1 MIRSPIGYL
10 LDVVWLQL
18 HVRVPECFEA
28 SYCIQYLFSFVKN
41 HSCVT
46 QICITKIAVKCIL
59 VVVVKWY
66 HHASVLS
73 SFCWEGG
80 REKALGTMLSYWE
93 WRPGCIIGGLYGT
106 RFIQYQSLAL
116 FLHSDRPYSLVSLQC
131 YVKRLFQWQVRC
143 VYDGLFQPRKTASA
157 AMQSW
162 LPLEVCWPMAQGR
175 WYSAS
180 NINCANHVDS
190 VLVYCI
196 ICIDSTVYHYEK
208 SDWST
213 WEVASPRCDI
223 FIFQNHYC

>member
-1 MIRSPIGYL
+1 MLWGKL
-10 LDVVWLQL
+10 LYSVFVFFCEESLMRDTNL
-18 HVRVPECFEA
+18 HNKDCSEM
-28 SYCIQYLFSFVKN
+28 
-41 HSCVT
+41 HSGSCSQMVSS
-46 QICITKIAVKCIL
+46 CKCPIL
-59 VVVVKWY
+59 V
-66 HHASVLS
+66 LLG
-73 SFCWEGG
+73 GG

-131 YVKRLFQWQVRC
+131 YVKRLFQWQVCC

-175 WYSAS
+175 WYSTS